1 MLIHVDSDE
10 LLHQLVNLQIDS
22 IILGFKIARNHPEAQ
37 LEDIFKIK
45 SEEYGSKENIAPN
58 A

>member
-10 LLHQLVNLQIDS
+10 LLHQIISLQIDS
-22 IILGFKIARNHPEAQ
+22 IILGFKIARSHPEVQ

-45 SEEYGSKENIAPN
+45 QEDGSKENIAPN